1 MQSAFCEGNFKAE
14 EVKLVLQKA
23 ANNKSPRSDGSTIE
37 FYILFQHFLT
47 RGFNHSSLSG
57 KLSITQRQGV
67 IAFIPK
73 GNEPREYLKN
83 WRLITLLNTD
93 YTLLAGVLASRMEPV
108 LSNAISEDQRG
119 FLRNTCIS
127 ENCRLIYDV
136 MLEMEKKMKPVM
148 PLLVTLKKT
157 LTSLVVITLF

>member
-1 MQSAFCEGNFKAE
+1 M
-14 EVKLVLQKA
+14 
-23 ANNKSPRSDGSTIE
+23 
-37 FYILFQHFLT
+37 
-47 RGFNHSSLSG
+47 
-57 KLSITQRQGV
+57 
-67 IAFIPK
+67 
-73 GNEPREYLKN
+73 KN